1 MRFIE
6 KIEITKFRSLG
17 EKESFEVYDL
27 NILSGGND
35 SGKSNIL
42 KALNLFFNNESDF
55 NTKYISDNDF
65 NKWFRDNNIRGQRVI
80 EIKVEFSKGNY
91 RDRNGINDGFIAKK
105 IFSADG
111 GIESF
116 FYNKNG
122 EEFKRTS
129 SSHRRANAV
138 ISEKFVY
145 IYVPAIRD
153 RQFRESIQRLI
164 ESIAQSSD
172 KRFKSQDLKESFEKL
187 ESGIEDQLKE
197 LRNFAQN
204 HMDIDLETTVNFGT
218 LLESMTF
225 ETKEKIRVRKRGK
238 RDPEIQKI
246 SLSHR
251 GEGIQM
257 QFFSFL
263 LWFISKNDKKHFYI
277 WGYEEPEIAFEF
289 QRQFELAELFKNLY
303 SKVAQIFVT
312 THSPAFA
319 FASTDAKTKIY
330 RVSYRQDLRTKKERF
345 VSKITPIEDYI
356 DDLFHQYESTS
367 GYEEKKSLERDIWGV
382 NAQKIS
388 KMLGQSIDEL
398 IGFRHVG
405 EQELSSLKFA
415 MRDLKDEK
423 DLLSKVVEKVE
434 EQLADTFPDNIFI
447 CEDKKEVELWEHFLF
462 TIMNMNSNSFQ
473 VISSKGCTVD
483 DVEIALKHLQ
493 SKKDKYSPK
502 VFRQLDRDGFNEEQI
517 IFLESRKI
525 DKFKSFKNYT
535 VKFLPVN
542 ELENFA
548 VIYDDYFSE
557 EKLNDPTIR
566 DKITDAF
573 NATVNANLIAA
584 QKICKTQ
591 EDKNI
596 FNGQSHKLIQ
606 EARKDILKYFPGKD
620 IKKIKPN
627 FSPTLLMK
635 KWDFENLPDDLKDYL
650 NTVKEFF
657 VI

>member
-17 EKESFEVYDL
+17 ERESFDVYDL

-55 NTKYISDNDF
+55 NTRYISENDF
-65 NKWFRDNNIRGQRVI
+65 NKWFRDNNIRGQRII
-80 EIKVEFSKGNY
+80 EIKVDFSKGNY
-91 RDRNGINDGFIAKK
+91 RDRNGINNGFIAKK
-105 IFSADG
+105 TFSADG
-111 GIESF
+111 GIESI

-122 EEFKRTS
+122 EEFNRTS
-129 SSHRRANAV
+129 TSHRRANAV
-138 ISEKFVY
+138 INEKFVY

-153 RQFRESIQRLI
+153 KRFRESIQRLI

-172 KRFKSQDLKESFEKL
+172 RRFKSQDLKESFEKL

-197 LRNFAQN
+197 LRSFVHS

-238 RDPEIQKI
+238 KDPEIQRV

-289 QRQFELAELFKNLY
+289 QRQFELVELFRDLY

-319 FASTDAKTKIY
+319 FATTDSMTKVY
-330 RVSYRQDLRTKKERF
+330 RVSYQQDSKTKKERF
-345 VSKITPIEDYI
+345 ISKVTPIDDYVH
-356 DDLFHQYESTS
+356 DLFQQYETTM
-367 GYEEKKSLERDIWGV
+367 GQEEKKSLERDIWGI

-388 KMLGQSIDEL
+388 RMLGKSIDEL

-405 EQELSSLKFA
+405 EQELSTLHNA
-415 MRDLKDEK
+415 MRDLKVQK
-423 DLLSKVVEKVE
+423 DSLSKVVAQVE
-434 EQLADTFPDNIFI
+434 VQLKDTFPEKVFI
-447 CEDKKEVELWEHFLF
+447 CEDKKEVGLWEHLLF
-462 TIMNMNSNSFQ
+462 ITMDIDKNSFQ

-493 SKKDKYSPK
+493 SKKDKYYPT
-502 VFRQLDRDGFNEEQI
+502 VFRQLDRDGFNEEQVTY
-517 IFLESRKI
+517 LESKKI
-525 DKFKSFKNYT
+525 TKFKSFKKYN

-548 VIYDDYFSE
+548 IILDDFFTK
-557 EKLNDPTIR
+557 EKLSDPTIR
-566 DKITDAF
+566 DKISDAF

-584 QKICKTQ
+584 QKLCKTQ
-591 EDKNI
+591 EERNI
-596 FNGQSHKLIQ
+596 FNGQGHKLIQ
-606 EARKDILKYFPGKD
+606 EARKDILRYFPGKD
-620 IKKIKPN
+620 IKKLKPN
-627 FSPTLLMK
+627 FSPTTLIK
-635 KWDFENLPDDLKDYL
+635 KCEYNDLPEDLKQYL
-650 NTVKEFF
+650 NAIKEFYST
-657 VI
+657 